1 MLFVFAILG
10 STVGEF
16 PEMTGNPVF
25 TGPVEVQRESLF
37 CQGGF
42 YTDFQF
48 ECQVQYPQQAA
59 DNGARFKVSLTFDGQ
74 TDPNNPD
81 THVVTDGTALTVSFP
96 SSALRG
102 NVGKSVN
109 TSLIL
114 ETYTVS
120 FCRCFK
126 ENKHHICVFFLSVI
140 TLM

>member
-1 MLFVFAILG
+1 MLFVFAIIG
-10 STVGEF
+10 STVGDF
-16 PEMTGNPVF
+16 PEMTGNPIF
-25 TGPVEVQRESLF
+25 TGPVEVQRASFF
-37 CQGGF
+37 CQGGS
-42 YTDFQF
+42 YTDFRF

-96 SSALRG
+96 SSALTG

-109 TSLIL
+109 TRLIL
-114 ETYTVS
+114 QIYTVS
-120 FCRCFK
+120 DMC
-126 ENKHHICVFFLSVI
+126 FFLSVI